1 MSMWHTVL
9 QDASFRDVR
18 FDVVA
23 LDEQDG
29 KALVE
34 HARPFTDGVWLEDMG
49 SMGRQVQVEAVFWGK
64 GYHSRLNALVEALM
78 VRGAGVLVHPVWGRL
93 QNMIAASW
101 HFHHDADNV
110 DYATLSITFR
120 ESGEPQKIFVFENA
134 FLMAIERLI
143 ARLDAYRAALE
154 GWIDALAMTKQSVGA
169 LIGSA
174 LGFASAA
181 RGAWA
186 ALREV
191 FDVSSL
197 GLGGGSHRQ
206 PENSS
211 AGERAQSKRLWH
223 EMHELVQAGL
233 FQAATIGADGVVNT
247 ADVRS
252 AKSRFDAL
260 LRGADAVA
268 AVEQRMAATAN
279 ERTRHGGDWAQRAQV
294 AQVLRLMALDALFQ
308 AALLLLEHDGE
319 RMSAPDVLH
328 INRAARRYVAAEIA
342 RLRETLAAMPDK
354 AQAYDA
360 VYAVVETLRDA
371 AAHLNLLAVAA
382 LNQKPPLIA
391 RPAPL
396 NGTVHQL
403 AFAWYSDIARADE
416 LIRLNPQLRH
426 PCFIQQG
433 ELMNGYAK

>member
-49 SMGRQVQVEAVFWGK
+49 STGRQVQVEAVFWGD

-78 VRGAGVLVHPVWGRL
+78 ERGAGVLVHPVWGRL
-93 QNMIAASW
+93 QNMMAASW

-134 FLMAIERLI
+134 FLMALERLI
-143 ARLDAYRAALE
+143 ARIDTSRAALE
-154 GWIDALAMTKQSVGA
+154 GWIDALTMAKQSVGA

-174 LGFASAA
+174 FGFASAA

-186 ALREV
+186 ALRDL
-191 FDVSSL
+191 FDVGSL
-197 GLGGGSHRQ
+197 GLSGHEGGG
-206 PENSS
+206 
-211 AGERAQSKRLWH
+211 AGDGAGSKRLWR
-223 EMHELVQAGL
+223 EMRSMVQAGL
-233 FQAATIGADGVVNT
+233 FQAAAIGADGEVHT

-260 LRGADAVA
+260 LRAADAVA
-268 AVEQRMAATAN
+268 TVEQRMAVAAN
-279 ERTRHGGDWAQRAQV
+279 SNTRRGSDWAERAQV
-294 AQVLRLMALDALFQ
+294 GQVLRLMALETMFQ
-308 AALLLLEHDGE
+308 AACLLLEHEGDS
-319 RMSAPDVLH
+319 MTAPDVWH
-328 INRAARRYVAAEIA
+328 INRAVRQRTAAEIA
-342 RLRETLAAMPDK
+342 RLRATLAAMSDK

-371 AAHLNLLAVAA
+371 AAHLNLLAIAV

-396 NGTVHQL
+396 SGTVHQL
-403 AFAWYSDIARADE
+403 AFAWYGDIARADE

-426 PCFIQQG
+426 PCFIQMG
-433 ELMNGYAK
+433 EMMNGYAQ

>member
-1 MSMWHTVL
+1 
-9 QDASFRDVR
+9 
-18 FDVVA
+18 
-23 LDEQDG
+23 
-29 KALVE
+29 
-34 HARPFTDGVWLEDMG
+34 
-49 SMGRQVQVEAVFWGK
+49 
-64 GYHSRLNALVEALM
+64 
-78 VRGAGVLVHPVWGRL
+78 
-93 QNMIAASW
+93 
-101 HFHHDADNV
+101 
-110 DYATLSITFR
+110 
-120 ESGEPQKIFVFENA
+120 
-134 FLMAIERLI
+134 
-143 ARLDAYRAALE
+143 
-154 GWIDALAMTKQSVGA
+154 
-169 LIGSA
+169 
-174 LGFASAA
+174 
-181 RGAWA
+181 
-186 ALREV
+186 
-191 FDVSSL
+191 
-197 GLGGGSHRQ
+197 
-206 PENSS
+206 
-211 AGERAQSKRLWH
+211 
-223 EMHELVQAGL
+223 
-233 FQAATIGADGVVNT
+233 
-247 ADVRS
+247 
-252 AKSRFDAL
+252 
-260 LRGADAVA
+260 
-268 AVEQRMAATAN
+268 MAATAN

>member
-34 HARPFTDGVWLEDMG
+34 HSRPFTDGVWLEDMG
-49 SMGRQVQVEAVFWGK
+49 STGRQVQVEAVFWGK

-78 VRGAGVLVHPVWGRL
+78 ERGAGVLVHPVWGRL
-93 QNMIAASW
+93 QNMMAASW

-143 ARLDAYRAALE
+143 ARIDTYRAALE
-154 GWIDALAMTKQSVGA
+154 GWIDALTMAKQSVGA

-174 LGFASAA
+174 FGFASAA

-186 ALREV
+186 ALRDL
-191 FDVSSL
+191 FDVGNL
-197 GLGGGSHRQ
+197 GLSWHEGGGAS
-206 PENSS
+206 EG
-211 AGERAQSKRLWH
+211 AGSKRLWR
-223 EMHELVQAGL
+223 EMHSMVQAGL
-233 FQAATIGADGVVNT
+233 FQAAAIGGDGAVHT

-260 LRGADAVA
+260 LRTADAVA
-268 AVEQRMAATAN
+268 TVEQRMAVAAN
-279 ERTRHGGDWAQRAQV
+279 SNTRRGSDWAERAQV
-294 AQVLRLMALDALFQ
+294 GQVLRLMALETIFQ

-319 RMSAPDVLH
+319 RMSAPDVWH
-328 INRAARRYVAAEIA
+328 INRAVRQRTVAEIA
-342 RLRETLAAMPDK
+342 RLRATLAAMPDK
-354 AQAYDA
+354 TQAYDA

-371 AAHLNLLAVAA
+371 AAHLNLLAIAV

-396 NGTVHQL
+396 SGTVHQL
-403 AFAWYSDIARADE
+403 AFAWYGEINRADE

-426 PCFIQQG
+426 PCFIQTG
-433 ELMNGYAK
+433 EIMNGYAQ

>member
-49 SMGRQVQVEAVFWGK
+49 STGRQVQVEAVFWGK

-78 VRGAGVLVHPVWGRL
+78 ERGAGVLVHPVWGRL
-93 QNMIAASW
+93 QNMMAASW

-143 ARLDAYRAALE
+143 ARIDTYRAALE
-154 GWIDALAMTKQSVGA
+154 GWIDALTMAKQSVGA

-174 LGFASAA
+174 FGFASAA

-186 ALREV
+186 ALRDL
-191 FDVSSL
+191 FDVGSL
-197 GLGGGSHRQ
+197 GLGGHEGGGAGDGTGS
-206 PENSS
+206 
-211 AGERAQSKRLWH
+211 KTLWREIH
-223 EMHELVQAGL
+223 SMVQAGL
-233 FQAATIGADGVVNT
+233 FQATAIGADGAVHT

-260 LRGADAVA
+260 LRAADAVA
-268 AVEQRMAATAN
+268 TVEQRMAVAAN
-279 ERTRHGGDWAQRAQV
+279 SNTRRGSDWAERAQV
-294 AQVLRLMALDALFQ
+294 GQVLRLMALETIFQ

-319 RMSAPDVLH
+319 RMSAPDVWH
-328 INRAARRYVAAEIA
+328 INRAVRQRTAAEIA

>member
-64 GYHSRLNALVEALM
+64 GYHSRLNTLVEALM
-78 VRGAGVLVHPVWGRL
+78 ERGAGVLVHPVWGRL
-93 QNMIAASW
+93 PNMVAASW

-134 FLMAIERLI
+134 FLMAIERLM
-143 ARLDAYRAALE
+143 ARIDAYRAALE
-154 GWIDALAMTKQSVGA
+154 GWIDALMMVKQSGGA
-169 LIGSA
+169 LLGSV
-174 LGFASAA
+174 LGLTSAA

-186 ALREV
+186 ALRGV
-191 FDVSSL
+191 FDVGSL
-197 GLGGGSHRQ
+197 GPGVGSHRQ

-233 FQAATIGADGVVNT
+233 FQAAAIGADGVVNT

-294 AQVLRLMALDALFQ
+294 AQVLRLMALNALFQ

-319 RMSAPDVLH
+319 RMSAPDVLQL
-328 INRAARRYVAAEIA
+328 NRAARRYVAAEIA

-371 AAHLNLLAVAA
+371 AAYLNLLAMAA

-391 RPAPL
+391 RAAPL
-396 NGTVHQL
+396 SGTVHQL
-403 AFAWYSDIARADE
+403 AFAWYGDIARADE